1 MFSFLGQTLTFSLSL
16 TVMAPTSRSCN
27 CPALTVFI
35 RKQMSFNLTNI
46 PTKTLRV
53 KTSSSKKKSCSSLK
67 NFDTKKGSVIS

>member
-53 KTSSSKKKSCSSLK
+53 KTSLSKKKVAQVLK
-67 NFDTKKGSVIS
+67 ILIQKKAQ